1 MSTVIRPEISEKRQ
15 YWISRHRYYE
25 LKPFCLQYPEWRKE
39 YQNFVAIHGR
49 MLSEVRDRRIVF
61 NDQIAEQGLKMADL
75 SQRMNAVK
83 KAAQMSDSVI
93 GIYIFKAVT
102 EGYSFEY
109 LKTVLEMPCEKD
121 MYYDRYR
128 KFFWLLSQER

>member
-1 MSTVIRPEISEKRQ
+1 
-15 YWISRHRYYE
+15 
-25 LKPFCLQYPEWRKE
+25 
-39 YQNFVAIHGR
+39 

-93 GIYIFKAVT
+93 GILYFQ
-102 EGYSFEY
+102 S
-109 LKTVLEMPCEKD
+109 CN
-121 MYYDRYR
+121 
-128 KFFWLLSQER
+128 